1 MITVEVEGKD
11 VSQLVGQITWS
22 GDTKNPSRKLVFTIA
37 QRPSDRFLPKV
48 TISEGDTVAVS
59 KDGKSFFAGKI
70 FDVEKSSQSNT
81 FTYTAFDFMYYVLKN
96 EVSLVVDTT
105 AEGCAAMV
113 CDKLGITLGGAVATG
128 VSVYFLAFGKAGYE
142 VIMAGYTEAAKSTGK
157 KYMVLMKNLTEVHV
171 IEKGELCGV
180 VLSGDYNLV
189 DASYKASVQQMVN
202 RVVITDKNG
211 NEVSSV
217 EDAAARSKYGT
228 LQKVYIQE
236 DGKDSGAAAKAML
249 QDIEQSGSISGVPS
263 DLRAVSGY
271 AIIVQDK
278 TSGLCGKFYIES
290 DTHTFADGKEEMQLT
305 LAFSNLMDEVEITA
319 AT

>member
-1 MITVEVEGKD
+1 MIMVEVEGKD
-11 VSQLVGQITWS
+11 VSQLVGLVTWS
-22 GDTKNPSRKLVFTIA
+22 GDTKNPSRKLVFTVV
-37 QRPSDRFLPKV
+37 QRPSDRFLPQV
-48 TISEGDTVAVS
+48 TISEGDTVVVS

-81 FTYTAFDFMYYVLKN
+81 FTYTAFDFLYYVLKN
-96 EVSLVVDTT
+96 EVNLVVDTT
-105 AEGCAAMV
+105 AESCAAMV

-157 KYMVLMKNLTEVHV
+157 KYTVLMKNLTEVHV
-171 IEKGELCGV
+171 IEKGELCGA
-180 VLSGDYNLV
+180 VLSGDYDLV

-217 EDAAARSKYGT
+217 EDAVARSKYGT
-228 LQKVYIQE
+228 LQ
-236 DGKDSGAAAKAML
+236 KAML

-263 DLRAVSGY
+263 DLRAISGY